1 MIRREQ
7 EEEGRMR
14 PKVGLAFLIGFAV
27 GAATALLLAPQSGEE
42 TRDWIADQSRRGV
55 KQARKGFEQA
65 SRAVEDAV
73 ERSADVIDRGTDRI
87 TEAVDA
93 TRKAYSKVSGALG

>member
-1 MIRREQ
+1 MIRMEY
-7 EEEGRMR
+7 EEGKMK

-55 KQARKGFEQA
+55 KQARRGFEQA

-73 ERSADVIDRGTDRI
+73 DSASDVIGKGTDRF

-93 TRKAYSKVSGALG
+93 TKKAYAKVSGALG

>member
-1 MIRREQ
+1 MK
-7 EEEGRMR
+7 

-42 TRDWIADQSRRGV
+42 TREWIADQSRKGAR
-55 KQARKGFEQA
+55 QARRGFEQA

-73 ERSADVIDRGTDRI
+73 ERTTDVIGRGTDRI
-87 TEAVDA
+87 SEAVDA
-93 TRKAYSKVSGALG
+93 TKKVYTKVSGALG

>member
-1 MIRREQ
+1 
-7 EEEGRMR
+7 MR

-42 TRDWIADQSRRGV
+42 TREWIADQSRRGA
-55 KQARKGFEQA
+55 KQARRGFEQA

-73 ERSADVIDRGTDRI
+73 ERTADVIDKGTGRI
-87 TEAVDA
+87 FEAVDA
-93 TRKAYSKVSGALG
+93 TKKVYAKVSGSLS

>member
-1 MIRREQ
+1 
-7 EEEGRMR
+7 MR

-27 GAATALLLAPQSGEE
+27 GAAAALLLAPQSGEE

-55 KQARKGFEQA
+55 KNARKGFEQA

-73 ERSADVIDRGTDRI
+73 GRTADVIDRGADRI

-93 TRKAYSKVSGALG
+93 TKKAYVKVSGALG

>member
-1 MIRREQ
+1 
-7 EEEGRMR
+7 MR

-42 TRDWIADQSRRGV
+42 TREWIADQSRKGA
-55 KQARKGFEQA
+55 KQARRGFEQA

-73 ERSADVIDRGTDRI
+73 ERTADVIEKGTGRVS
-87 TEAVDA
+87 EAVDA
-93 TRKAYSKVSGALG
+93 TKKAYAKVSGALS

>member
-1 MIRREQ
+1 
-7 EEEGRMR
+7 MR

-42 TRDWIADQSRRGV
+42 TREWIADQSRRGA
-55 KQARKGFEQA
+55 KQARRGFEQA

-73 ERSADVIDRGTDRI
+73 ERTADVIEKGTGRI
-87 TEAVDA
+87 SEAVDA
-93 TRKAYSKVSGALG
+93 TKKVYAKVSGSLS

>member
-1 MIRREQ
+1 
-7 EEEGRMR
+7 MR

-42 TRDWIADQSRRGV
+42 TREWIADQSRRGV
-55 KQARKGFEQA
+55 KQARRGFEQA

-73 ERSADVIDRGTDRI
+73 EKTADVIERGTDRI
-87 TEAVDA
+87 TDAVDA
-93 TRKAYSKVSGALG
+93 TKKVYAKVSGSLG

>member
-1 MIRREQ
+1 MK
-7 EEEGRMR
+7 

-27 GAATALLLAPQSGEE
+27 GAAAALLLAPQSGEE

-55 KQARKGFEQA
+55 KQARRGFEQA

-73 ERSADVIDRGTDRI
+73 ERTTDVIGKGADRI
-87 TEAVDA
+87 TDAVDA
-93 TRKAYSKVSGALG
+93 TKKAYTKVSGTLG